1 MALIPQGLKPAF
13 LADPGGTTKSRV
25 LPKTL
30 STPKQS
36 TRTIARQFPKFLLDG
51 DRRLSTIDRDGL
63 QAGIARSAASD
74 RQGRLSIG
82 LGLESQRDDR
92 ALA

>member
-25 LPKTL
+25 LPKL
-30 STPKQS
+30 SPLQNNRRGPS
-36 TRTIARQFPKFLLDG
+36 LGQFPKFLLDG

-74 RQGRLSIG
+74 RQGCLSIG